1 MEEHKIDKSQWIANM
16 LGALAMQDDG
26 GDQAWDLYRREYEN
40 GYWATGTNIGAIAK
54 DNVSKARNDGKIR
67 RFPWNARNWHLDMA
81 IGICNAHDIPY
92 YGEHESQIYARK
104 SRNSAE
110 KARDYHINSPRFRR
124 GDILEEMRSELNI
137 KPVDYFNFTGYTTI
151 KESYKVN
158 SDGYTA
164 VW

>member
-40 GYWATGTNIGAIAK
+40 GYWATGTNIGAIIK
-54 DNVSKARNDGKIR
+54 SNVDAARNDGKIR
-67 RFPWNARNWHLDMA
+67 RFPWRSEMWHLHL
-81 IGICNAHDIPY
+81 AHETPHGDSSSGLARSYHFRKASEPKGKDIM
-92 YGEHESQIYARK
+92 
-104 SRNSAE
+104 
-110 KARDYHINSPRFRR
+110 D
-124 GDILEEMRSELNI
+124 EMRAELNI